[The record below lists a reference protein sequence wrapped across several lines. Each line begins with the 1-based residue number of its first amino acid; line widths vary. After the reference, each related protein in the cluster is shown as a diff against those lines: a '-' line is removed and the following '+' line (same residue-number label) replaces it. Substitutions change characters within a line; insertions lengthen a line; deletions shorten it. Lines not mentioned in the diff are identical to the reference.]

1 MKDFQAPTEAYKPS
15 GERPTLQNI
24 KDIYFFTV
32 VDPNPDLA
40 FQVNPDPVPDLIQW
54 IRIRINDQKLEKNTG
69 EIFFIFDRSK
79 FANYLYM
86 GLLKGRPSYRRSL
99 QPSEKNIQHLKK
111 LNAVM

>member
-40 FQVNPDPVPDLIQW
+40 FQVNPDPVPDLIQ
-54 IRIRINDQKLEKNTG
+54 
-69 EIFFIFDRSK
+69 
-79 FANYLYM
+79 
-86 GLLKGRPSYRRSL
+86 
-99 QPSEKNIQHLKK
+99 
-111 LNAVM
+111 